1 MSLACSASRAAKAY
15 RPCFTPETAS
25 EIFVRAE
32 ITYPSFPSTLDAL
45 FGAGRRASVVV
56 QRLFAFR
63 CPQPFPSKK
72 LKSIFESKWY
82 HIATGEKSL
91 FLRGTQKLGPRVVFP
106 RWTRSFG
113 WVTRHLGWFASARFF
128 SPVGLPPKAQNDF
141 SILVI
146 QSIAKGGSRLKPLF
160 HARKR

>member
-1 MSLACSASRAAKAY
+1 MLYQLGGEGHRS
-15 RPCFTPETAS
+15 CFTPDPVS
-25 EIFVRAE
+25 KIFLRGAE
-32 ITYPSFPSTLDAL
+32 ITHPSLSSTLDAL
-45 FGAGRRASVVV
+45 FQADCWASGAV
-56 QRLFAFR
+56 QLLFAFR

-82 HIATGEKSL
+82 HIATGEKPL
-91 FLRGTQKLGPRVVFP
+91 FLRGTQKLGTRVVFP

-113 WVTRHLGWFASARFF
+113 WVTRHLGWFASAHFL
-128 SPVGLPPKAQNDF
+128 SPVALPPKAQNDF